1 MTPWAAD
8 MEATSHARDVMTL
21 RVQLINL
28 ESYLKSAAQKR
39 QRWPRAYRRGR
50 APISELPRHEATHW
64 RRRPRAALG
73 RDVSALQVSRGC
85 TEAAAPRKS
94 SSSFLE
100 RPRGRTLRFAPP
112 AHPKKK
118 GKSCLSPA
126 RWMLAAS
133 VPTRRKPG
141 LLPCGGAQKH
151 LQETR
156 LSEAPVLE
164 PVPEPRHGRKRDKR
178 RPETSRRASSSGSC
192 SKIGRT
198 CCTLRE
204 PGTSWPLRCTARRP
218 PQGLFVAVTPHRLPG
233 HSRPR
238 RGKKHLSWNS
248 YGLRLRPAQAAPS
261 VHGASTRGQLF
272 VLSRRKV
279 TERPGV
285 FQGQTW
291 RKRKSSL
298 NSDTQGT
305 RKSAEGPWSDLKSSA
320 SGSSGTRSS
329 LCVVAWASLRPKHD
343 IPPSRNGPIWI
354 GVGLAFC

>member
-39 QRWPRAYRRGR
+39 QRWPRAYSRAGPGTDLRASAPRSHALAAAASGCAGARRLRTAGQSR
-50 APISELPRHEATHW
+50 LH
-64 RRRPRAALG
+64 
-73 RDVSALQVSRGC
+73 RGC
-85 TEAAAPRKS
+85 RATEIEFLFLGTASRPNVALRPPR
-94 SSSFLE
+94 
-100 RPRGRTLRFAPP
+100 PP
-112 AHPKKK
+112 QKK

-291 RKRKSSL
+291 RSESPLSTLIRKVL
-298 NSDTQGT
+298 VNP
-305 RKSAEGPWSDLKSSA
+305 R
-320 SGSSGTRSS
+320 R
-329 LCVVAWASLRPKHD
+329 
-343 IPPSRNGPIWI
+343 
-354 GVGLAFC
+354 GLGLT